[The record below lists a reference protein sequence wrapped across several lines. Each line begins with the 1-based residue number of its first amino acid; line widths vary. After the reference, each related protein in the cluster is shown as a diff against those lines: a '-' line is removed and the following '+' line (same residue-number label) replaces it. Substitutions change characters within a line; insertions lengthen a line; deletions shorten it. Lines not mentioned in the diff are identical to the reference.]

1 MTGVF
6 EELRIVMEEDV
17 SAFTFLNH
25 DDLKKA
31 SAFFQCKKFSSG
43 EILWEEGDPCAYVAF
58 IVSGR
63 VRVKKKTKLKGNQV
77 ILGVYSKGAYVGVLC
92 ILDGSPRAVTAEA
105 VEDSSVVVI
114 SKEKFDSLSMKHPDI
129 GNALMKGML
138 MGVSKSLKN
147 SFTRL
152 VAIF

>member
-1 MTGVF
+1 MTEVF
-6 EELRIVMEEDV
+6 KDLCIVMREEL
-17 SAFTFLNH
+17 SAFAFLSQ

-31 SAFFQCKKFSSG
+31 SDFFQCKSFSSG

-63 VRVKKKTKLKGNQV
+63 VQVKKKTKLKGNKV
-77 ILGVYSKGAYVGVLC
+77 ILGIYSKGAYVGVLC

-105 VEDSSVVVI
+105 IEDSSVVVI
-114 SKEKFDSLSMKHPDI
+114 SRENFDKLSMKHPDI
-129 GNALMKGML
+129 SNALMKGML
-138 MGVSKSLKN
+138 MGVSKRLKN

-152 VAIF
+152 VAVF

>member
-1 MTGVF
+1 MTSLF
-6 EELRIVMEEDV
+6 EELCIVMREDL
-17 SAFTFLNH
+17 SAFTFLSQ

-31 SAFFQCKKFSSG
+31 SAFFQCKRFSSG

-63 VRVKKKTKLKGNQV
+63 VQVKKKTKLKGNQV
-77 ILGVYSKGAYVGVLC
+77 ILGIYSKGAYVGVLC

-105 VEDSSVVVI
+105 IEDSSVVVI
-114 SKEKFDSLSMKHPDI
+114 SRENFDNLSMKHPDI

-138 MGVSKSLKN
+138 MGVSKRLKN
-147 SFTRL
+147 SFNRL
-152 VAIF
+152 VAVF

>member
-1 MTGVF
+1 MASVF
-6 EELRIVMEEDV
+6 DELCIYMREDLN
-17 SAFTFLNH
+17 AFTFLSQ

-31 SAFFQCKKFSSG
+31 SAFFQGRRFSSG
-43 EILWEEGDPCAYVAF
+43 EILWEEGDPCEYLAF

-63 VRVKKKTKLKGNQV
+63 VQVKKKTKLKGNQV
-77 ILGVYSKGAYVGVLC
+77 VLGIYSQGAYVGALC

-105 VEDSSVVVI
+105 IEDLSVVVI
-114 SKEKFDSLSMKHPDI
+114 SRENFNKLSMKHPDI

-138 MGVSKSLKN
+138 MAVSKRLKN
-147 SFTRL
+147 SFNRL

>member
-1 MTGVF
+1 M
-6 EELRIVMEEDV
+6 REDL
-17 SAFTFLNH
+17 SAFTFLSH

-31 SAFFQCKKFSSG
+31 SVFFQGKKFSSG

-63 VRVKKKTKLKGNQV
+63 VQVKKKTKLKGNQV
-77 ILGVYSKGAYVGVLC
+77 ILGIYSRGAYVGVLC

-105 VEDSSVVVI
+105 IEDSSVVVI
-114 SKEKFDSLSMKHPDI
+114 SRENFDNLSMKHPDI

-138 MGVSKSLKN
+138 MGVSKRLKN
-147 SFTRL
+147 SFNRL
-152 VAIF
+152 VAVF